1 MYPALKL
8 REEVSPS
15 KPKGKSDAIFFLDME
30 QKEKT
35 DIFYPSPPLSIFQV
49 KKRRLCKKKTNN
61 NNNKVPCQSLFYIWY
76 GRIWTQNFLCICVP
90 PCQWAGSF
98 SFLGSRPACP
108 LQILAHNGSSIP
120 VLLKVWSTNC
130 AGSANSLL
138 PVHCVL
144 SNNILSKH
152 LEKFCN
158 NLTSKSGHTKR

>member
-15 KPKGKSDAIFFLDME
+15 KPKGEVRCYLFLDME

-49 KKRRLCKKKTNN
+49 RNGGSLQKKPNN
-61 NNNKVPCQSLFYIWY
+61 NNNKVLPKFILHLVAEL
-76 GRIWTQNFLCICVP
+76 NPEFLCICVP

-144 SNNILSKH
+144 SNILSKH
-152 LEKFCN
+152 LEKFA
-158 NLTSKSGHTKR
+158 TI